1 MHSNGKGISD
11 SALPFK
17 RTQSSWLKTSAE
29 EVTKS
34 SAFGGHVRG
43 RQRERG
49 GHGTS
54 SLAAPLPPPPCFPS
68 PSPASSS

>member
-34 SAFGGHVRG
+34 SAFGGHASAGGRG
-43 RQRERG
+43 RAGSG
-49 GHGTS
+49 G
-54 SLAAPLPPPPCFPS
+54 
-68 PSPASSS
+68 AS